1 MEVHTRDLRYFLAIA
16 DEGNFSRAAERL
28 FVSQPALSKQIRT
41 LERHLRAQL
50 FVRDRH
56 GARLTAAGEEFAR
69 HARAL
74 VESWD
79 EAQAAVAGVS
89 DCSLVVGMHTSPG
102 RNLLPRVQAL
112 LRENCPNGTFQ
123 LKKMPWS
130 DRTAGLA
137 DHAVDAAFVWLPLP
151 RPPYRWITIARE
163 PRLVVLAPEHHL
175 ADRAEVSLA
184 ELRDEPF
191 LALPESAGELR
202 DYWLGTDQRGGFPAR
217 VAGII
222 NDVDE
227 TYEAVTSGTGICFIA
242 AGNAPIF
249 ERGGIRMPVVTDLS
263 PSELVLAWHDSQQP
277 PFLKTFADACAAVVR
292 GDAASTATRA

>member
-1 MEVHTRDLRYFLAIA
+1 MEVHTRDLRYFIAIA

-41 LERHLRAQL
+41 LERHLRTQL

-56 GARLTAAGEEFAR
+56 GSRLTAAGEEFAR
-69 HARAL
+69 HARSLIA
-74 VESWD
+74 SWD
-79 EAQAAVAGVS
+79 DAQAAVAGAS

-102 RNLLPRVQAL
+102 RNLLPRVHGL
-112 LRENCPNGTFQ
+112 LRENCPKGTFQ
-123 LKKMPWS
+123 LKKMPWG

-163 PRLVVLAPEHHL
+163 PRLVALPPEHRL
-175 ADRAEVSLA
+175 ADRDHVCLG
-184 ELRDEPF
+184 ELLDEPF
-191 LALPESAGELR
+191 LALPENAGELR
-202 DYWLGTDQRGGFPAR
+202 DYWLGADQRGGVPAR
-217 VAGII
+217 VTGII

-227 TYEAVTSGTGICFIA
+227 TYEAVTSGIGICFIA

-249 ERGGIRMPVVTDLS
+249 DRGGIRMPVVNDLS

-277 PFLKTFADACAAVVR
+277 PFLKTFADACADVVR
-292 GDAASTATRA
+292 GEQIAATGS

>member
-1 MEVHTRDLRYFLAIA
+1 MDVHTRDVRYFLAVA
-16 DEGNFSRAAERL
+16 EEGNFSKAAERL
-28 FVSQPALSKQIRT
+28 FVSQPALSKQIRS
-41 LERHLRAQL
+41 LERDLRAQL

-56 GARLTAAGEEFAR
+56 GARLTAAGEELAR
-69 HARAL
+69 HARSLLAL
-74 VESWD
+74 WD
-79 EAQAAVAGVS
+79 EAQSAVAGTS
-89 DCSLVVGMHTSPG
+89 GCSLVVGMHTSPG
-102 RNLLPRVQAL
+102 RNLLPRVQGL
-112 LRENCPNGTFQ
+112 LREHCPDAAFQ
-123 LKKMPWS
+123 LKKMPWG

-163 PRLVVLAPEHHL
+163 RRLVALPAEHRL
-175 ADRAEVSLA
+175 ADRDEVSLG
-184 ELRDEPF
+184 ELLDEPF
-191 LALPESAGELR
+191 LALPENAGELR
-202 DYWLGTDQRGGFPAR
+202 DYWLAADQRGGVPAR
-217 VAGII
+217 VTGII

-277 PFLKTFADACAAVVR
+277 PFLKTFADACAAVVH
-292 GDAASTATRA
+292 GDQVAAAGG